1 MINARQ
7 IIELFEMKPLIPE
20 GGYIKEF
27 HFSEIILDKARLP
40 SFYTS
45 SKPICGT
52 ILYLITRDSF
62 SRMHRLPTDE
72 IYHFYL
78 GDPAEQLQLL
88 KDGAGR
94 LVRLG
99 QDIMSG
105 EKIQS
110 VAPADC
116 WHGTRLIP
124 GGEFALM
131 GTTMAPAYTDGDYQ
145 DGVREELIGRYPA
158 FANAIIERT

>member
-1 MINARQ
+1 MINAQQ
-7 IIELFEMKPLIPE
+7 IIEFFQMKPLIPE

-27 HFSEIILDKARLP
+27 HLADFILEKDRLP
-40 SFYTS
+40 SFYS
-45 SKPICGT
+45 CGKPICGT
-52 ILYLITRDSF
+52 ILYLITADSF

-78 GDPAEQLQLL
+78 GGAAEQLQLL
-88 KDGAGR
+88 KDGGGR
-94 LVRLG
+94 LVKLG

-105 EKIQS
+105 EKLQS

-116 WHGTRLIP
+116 WHGTRLTP

-145 DGVREELIGRYPA
+145 DGVREELIRLYPA
-158 FANAIIERT
+158 FANEITRRT